1 MRLTRL
7 ACLTI
12 VSTLIACGGGGSDDG
27 GTTGPPPPPPP
38 GGGNQTLGSI
48 QTNVTTINLGAGN
61 TQQITVTAYDTQN
74 AVISNAGSPSF
85 TSASA
90 GIAEVD
96 GSGTVT
102 AISSGSTNIT
112 ASLTVGSVTRTATVA
127 VTVTGTLPSS
137 ANVSTTNGDA
147 FTPNKVLI
155 GIGGVVRWTFGVTI
169 HNVTFQ
175 GTAGSPTN
183 IADTYSISVDRTFAQ
198 AGNFSYNC
206 TLHPGMSGQVVV
218 R

>member
-12 VSTLIACGGGGSDDG
+12 VSVLFACGGGDDG
-27 GTTGPPPPPPP
+27 GGTTNPPQPPPP
-38 GGGNQTLGSI
+38 GGNQTLGSI
-48 QTNVTTINLGAGN
+48 QTNVTSLNLGAGN
-61 TQQITVTAYDTQN
+61 TQTITVTAYDTQN
-74 AVISNAGSPSF
+74 AIISNAGAPTF
-85 TSASA
+85 TSTAA
-90 GIAEVD
+90 AIAEVD

-102 AISSGSTNIT
+102 GISNGT
-112 ASLTVGSVTRTATVA
+112 ATINVSLTVGSVTRTAAVA
-127 VTVTGTLPSS
+127 VTVTGTLPST

-175 GTAGSPTN
+175 ASAGAPTN

-198 AGNFSYNC
+198 TGNFNYQC
-206 TLHPGMSGQVVV
+206 TIHAGMSGQVVV